1 MRQRTEKSKI
11 EWKNWKRIEEIKNL
25 TYLESVNRWSHMLHL
40 KGFSPV
46 WTLLRC
52 SANLCASKNPLPHHS
67 QAWGRSLEWRDFWC
81 NKSLSRVIKAL
92 PHSPQ
97 WKAAIPV
104 CKAMWYLRPRGVLK
118 PRGHCKA
125 KRTIRFRNFL
135 KSILKMYFYKSD
147 GPCALG
153 SRSLWNSRV
162 HFLIIL
168 IKSGMKI
175 RILTVW
181 HW

>member
-1 MRQRTEKSKI
+1 MFWWPFAIRIHYNSRNWITLKI
-11 EWKNWKRIEEIKNL
+11 GKLLQKKNL

-46 WTLLRC
+46 WTLRRC
-52 SANLCASKNPLPHHS
+52 SANLWASKNPLPHHS
-67 QAWGRSLEWRDFWC
+67 QAWGRSFECLDFWC

-118 PRGHCKA
+118 PRGHWK
-125 KRTIRFRNFL
+125 L
-135 KSILKMYFYKSD
+135 KVK
-147 GPCALG
+147 
-153 SRSLWNSRV
+153 N
-162 HFLIIL
+162 
-168 IKSGMKI
+168 
-175 RILTVW
+175 
-181 HW
+181 